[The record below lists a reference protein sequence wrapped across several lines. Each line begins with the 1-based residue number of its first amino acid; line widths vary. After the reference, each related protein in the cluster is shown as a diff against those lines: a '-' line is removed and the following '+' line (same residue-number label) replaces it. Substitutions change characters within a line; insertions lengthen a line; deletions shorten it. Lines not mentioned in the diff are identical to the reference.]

1 MKVNISSKEFFVSFI
16 AEKINGQFFGDSNRK
31 ITNIGTIDSYNHESL
46 ICVFS
51 SNFLKNFNI
60 STPACFV
67 FDKGIGESIEGI
79 ENFILVEDINL
90 AFASLTSLFLANIST
105 PKKIEKSSCQNTT
118 TGENVFVGKNVS
130 IGRNVV
136 IGENVVIEDNSV
148 IGDGTKIGHSVTIH
162 HNSIIGKN
170 VEIQSG
176 SVIGSEGFGNF
187 LDENNNWVHINHIG
201 NVIIEDKVL
210 IGSNCSIDRG
220 TIGATKICTGVII
233 DNLVHIAHNNIIGE
247 NTAIAAKV
255 GIAGSCKIGKR
266 NLIGGMV
273 GIIDHITTAN
283 DVTISAK
290 STVTKNILEPGV
302 YTGIMPILVHS
313 KWKRVATLLSKLD
326 KISKFFKNNQ

>member
-1 MKVNISSKEFFVSFI
+1 MKVNISSKEFSVSFI

-31 ITNIGTIDSYNHESL
+31 ITNIGTIDSYDHESL

-60 STPACFV
+60 STPAYFV
-67 FDKGIGESIEGI
+67 FDKSIGESIESI

-247 NTAIAAKV
+247 NTAIAANV

-326 KISKFFKNNQ
+326 KIAKFFKNNQ